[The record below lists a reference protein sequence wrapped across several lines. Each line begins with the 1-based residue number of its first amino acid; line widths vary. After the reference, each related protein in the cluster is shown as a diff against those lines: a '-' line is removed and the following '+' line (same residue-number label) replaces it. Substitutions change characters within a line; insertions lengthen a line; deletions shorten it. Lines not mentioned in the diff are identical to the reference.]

1 MFYSIVNV
9 YTSLWFAR
17 QLSAL
22 QIIVTMRVIVVDGVY
37 DRLDARTAIVN
48 VAVELVRQSFP
59 SDIVALVAGFNE
71 YELRGVG
78 FAVPVLQWNEVSAE
92 RWDESFAV
100 CLGVVADNLPYA
112 IIVESEGME
121 GASLFVADAVEGASP
136 PTIQVVAVSP
146 CIHAGV
152 DDALLDILIGHSPQ
166 FHLVGA
172 EVDSAV
178 FDNHQIRCA
187 SHEHWSRVNEDKFVV
202 VGDVHQMTTI
212 LLERLTVV
220 GKVGQ
225 RHISNTPEESRV
237 VLAAVDMGI
246 FFGICSCII
255 TVAGSFLSLQERWR
269 SRTSTLYSQYSPL
282 SNHRPQ

>member
-22 QIIVTMRVIVVDGVY
+22 QIIVTMRVIVVDGVD

-71 YELRGVG
+71 YEFRGVG

-121 GASLFVADAVEGASP
+121 VAALFVADAVEGASP

-152 DDALLDILIGHSPQ
+152 DDALLDILIRHSPS
-166 FHLVGA
+166 FTL
-172 EVDSAV
+172 SALRLIV
-178 FDNHQIRCA
+178 PFSTTTKSCPVRC
-187 SHEHWSRVNEDKFVV
+187 S
-202 VGDVHQMTTI
+202 
-212 LLERLTVV
+212 
-220 GKVGQ
+220 
-225 RHISNTPEESRV
+225 
-237 VLAAVDMGI
+237 
-246 FFGICSCII
+246 
-255 TVAGSFLSLQERWR
+255 
-269 SRTSTLYSQYSPL
+269 
-282 SNHRPQ
+282 